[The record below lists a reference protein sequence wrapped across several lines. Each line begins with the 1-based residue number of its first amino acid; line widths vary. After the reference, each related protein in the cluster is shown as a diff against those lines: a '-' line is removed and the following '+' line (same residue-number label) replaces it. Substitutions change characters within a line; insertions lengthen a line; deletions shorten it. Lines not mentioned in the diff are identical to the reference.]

1 MTRGTIIK
9 RSLRY
14 HWRLHLG
21 VVLGAAIGSA
31 ALIGALIVGDS
42 VRESLRERALQRLG
56 WVHVAMGLGDRL
68 VGKTYYRGI
77 FNNPYTNTAGAVH
90 LISQSQAEAAL
101 HSSGTLAKGD
111 GTTRANRVEVY
122 GLQSSTTLMGNRWF
136 QSGFLQDSVVLNEP
150 LAQHLQAKEGDEVVL
165 RVQKPSAL

>member
-56 WVHVAMGLGDRL
+56 WVHVAMDLGDRL
-68 VGKTYYRGI
+68 VAKGYYKSAIGRR
-77 FNNPYTNTAGAVH
+77 NYTPGQVTAV
-90 LISQSQAEAAL
+90 L
-101 HSSGTLAKGD
+101 HSSGTAAKED
-111 GTTRANRVEVY
+111 GTARAN
-122 GLQSSTTLMGNRWF
+122 
-136 QSGFLQDSVVLNEP
+136 
-150 LAQHLQAKEGDEVVL
+150 HI
-165 RVQKPSAL
+165 

>member
-56 WVHVAMGLGDRL
+56 WVHVAMDLGDRL
-68 VGKTYYRGI
+68 VAKTYYRGL
-77 FNNPYTNTAGAVH
+77 FNIPYTNSSGAV
-90 LISQSQAEAAL
+90 LTVIQSHAEAAL
-101 HSSGTLAKGD
+101 HSSGTMAKGD
-111 GTTRANRVEVY
+111 GTARANRVDVY
-122 GLQSSTTLMGNRWF
+122 GLQSSTSLIGAR
-136 QSGFLQDSVVLNEP
+136 
-150 LAQHLQAKEGDEVVL
+150 
-165 RVQKPSAL
+165 